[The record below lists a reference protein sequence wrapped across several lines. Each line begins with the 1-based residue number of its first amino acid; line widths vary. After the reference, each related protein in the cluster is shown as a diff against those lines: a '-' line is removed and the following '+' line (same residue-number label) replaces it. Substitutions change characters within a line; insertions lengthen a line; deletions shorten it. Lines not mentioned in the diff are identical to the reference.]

1 MLEQLS
7 ILYDESAN
15 IAQNSDFMS
24 SGIPLP
30 KASSSSTS
38 INPEELIL
46 PFNLYHEIRNLSNA
60 CAAPDASIYSASV
73 AFLAGY
79 IIKKLNDKF
88 SCDECL
94 TPLVNTTLLGP
105 LLRLIALQ
113 DRGGLT
119 YPNGNFVA
127 LVKQISDITLKILP
141 HLKCEKTCE
150 QLMVLVY
157 PSLIKNQIFECS
169 SRKSEVCRFIIKTI
183 VKPVLDNIC
192 LERTDLVKKIL
203 ALSHKPEQFN

>member
-1 MLEQLS
+1 M
-7 ILYDESAN
+7 LYDKSAN

-46 PFNLYHEIRNLSNA
+46 PFNLYHEIRNLTNP

-79 IIKKLNDKF
+79 IIKKLNDKC
-88 SCDECL
+88 SCNECL
-94 TPLVNTTLLGP
+94 TPLVNTTLLGS
-105 LLRLIALQ
+105 LLRLVALQ

-150 QLMVLVY
+150 QLMALVY
-157 PSLIKNQIFECS
+157 PSLIQNPIFECS
-169 SRKSEVCRFIIKTI
+169 NHKSEVCRQ
-183 VKPVLDNIC
+183 L
-192 LERTDLVKKIL
+192 
-203 ALSHKPEQFN
+203 

>member
-1 MLEQLS
+1 
-7 ILYDESAN
+7 
-15 IAQNSDFMS
+15 MS

-30 KASSSSTS
+30 NVSSNSTS
-38 INPEELIL
+38 INPEELLL
-46 PFNLYHEIRNLSNA
+46 PFNLYHEIRNLSNP

-79 IIKKLNDKF
+79 IIKKMNDKF
-88 SCDECL
+88 SCNQCL

-127 LVKQISDITLKILP
+127 LVKQISDITHKILP

-157 PSLIKNQIFECS
+157 ASLIKNQIFECS
-169 SRKSEVCRFIIKTI
+169 SHKSEVCRCIIKTI

-203 ALSHKPEQFN
+203 ALSHKPTSRKVLKL